1 MPCDYLEVA
10 RCLKNKSIELFD
22 DGEKL
27 SAFEVLTKAYEIV
40 SKLPHTKNSKTL
52 HIELADEFR
61 RNIDN
66 NEQALQ
72 HYQHALE
79 FCITYFITHRE
90 LLTATHH
97 NIAIAYQNLDNMD
110 ESRSHLQCALTA
122 VTLRNGKYYTTEIK
136 VLKALALSYE
146 KPNKWASVA
155 HFFQRILDLPL
166 RHTPNHPIVS
176 KIRNALSNAENKIN
190 KSLPTL

>member
-1 MPCDYLEVA
+1 MHSNSSALGIRRCPSNWVSYLGIHLDTQVVDIMTS
-10 RCLKNKSIELFD
+10 L
-22 DGEKL
+22 
-27 SAFEVLTKAYEIV
+27 
-40 SKLPHTKNSKTL
+40 
-52 HIELADEFR
+52 
-61 RNIDN
+61 
-66 NEQALQ
+66 
-72 HYQHALE
+72 
-79 FCITYFITHRE
+79 
-90 LLTATHH
+90 ATHH

-146 KPNKWASVA
+146 KPNEWASVA